1 MKDLPETELPVIH
14 LSLLT
19 KSTVC
24 IHRDHSVNDFIWMGI
39 ETWWKQ
45 ECGNVV
51 SSQDT
56 IEIPLISF
64 IRFIQWLRTHWS
76 AHDRTYTVS
85 PELTAAVNNIKM
97 EGKRFDDLL
106 NNTASPTP
114 YDFSDLKLKRKP
126 TPFQKDNIN
135 RLLRM
140 PSGANFSVPGAG
152 KTTTTLIVWA
162 ALRKKAELNRLLV
175 IAPRS
180 AFEAWHEDTRDTFS
194 ELFITAEFSN
204 DQIDLTTD
212 ILIVNYEQ
220 LQNQHKLLRLSN
232 WVEKNDA
239 MVAID
244 EAHRIKGGS
253 NSIRWH
259 GVREVTA
266 QAKRV
271 DLLTGTPMPQGFNDL
286 KNLYSIA
293 WPNIPSGHFTEN
305 TLRSAQRGGVF
316 VRTTKSEL
324 ELPEPTLT
332 EILIPMGK
340 IQSDVYSA
348 LRRNYSGS
356 FGLNSTDESFM
367 NRKGKAVLT
376 LIAVAT
382 NPGLLSEIKTEDSY
396 LGLEWPP
403 KDFGFDA
410 HLLDLIA
417 NYAAHEIPAK
427 YTWISKYV
435 KKAANEN
442 RKVLVWSNFVGNLLA
457 LQKVLKPFAP
467 ALIYG
472 GLDSQSRSAELTRFR
487 TDPDCHVLLTNPQTL
502 GEGVSLHHEC
512 HDAIYVDRIYNAGLY
527 LQSVDRIHR
536 LGLPKDQQTRIFIL
550 NSERSIDHRV
560 SSSLATKIERMSRAL
575 NDPGLVE
582 SSIPLELAETLP
594 SELIGLDKFD
604 LDNLYAH
611 LSND

>member
-1 MKDLPETELPVIH
+1 MQDVAQAEIPVIH
-14 LSLLT
+14 LSLLSKNIVRIT
-19 KSTVC
+19 
-24 IHRDHSVNDFIWMGI
+24 RDDSVNDSLWLDIK
-39 ETWWKQ
+39 TWWHQ
-45 ECGNVV
+45 ECSGVASLSNTV
-51 SSQDT
+51 
-56 IEIPLISF
+56 EIPLPCF
-64 IRFIQWLRTHWS
+64 NHNRQWLRSYWS
-76 AHDRTYTVS
+76 NNNHKYTVS
-85 PELTAAVNNIKM
+85 AELSAAVNNIKV
-97 EGKRFDDLL
+97 ESNQFNELL
-106 NNTASPTP
+106 NNTASPIP
-114 YDFSDLKLKRKP
+114 YDFSNLDLKRQP

-135 RLLRM
+135 RLLSM

-180 AFEAWHEDTRDTFS
+180 AFEAWHEDTQATFS
-194 ELFITAEFSN
+194 EHFITSEFTN
-204 DQIDLTTD
+204 DQIDLKTD

-220 LQNQHKLLRLSN
+220 LQNQNKLSRLSS

-244 EAHRIKGGS
+244 EAHRVKGGS

-266 QAKRV
+266 RAKRI

-286 KNLYSIA
+286 KSLYSIS
-293 WPNIPSGHFTEN
+293 WPNIPSNHLSET
-305 TLRSAQRGGVF
+305 TLRSAQRGGIF
-316 VRTTKSEL
+316 VRTTKTEL
-324 ELPEPTLT
+324 GLPEPTLT
-332 EILIPMGK
+332 KISIPMGK

-348 LRRNYSGS
+348 LRRNYSGI

-367 NRKGKAVLT
+367 HRKGKAVLT

-382 NPGLLSEIKTEDSY
+382 NPGLLSEIRTEDSY

-403 KDFGFDA
+403 KDFSVTSN
-410 HLLDLIA
+410 LLDLVS
-417 NYAAHEIPAK
+417 NYVSHEIPAK
-427 YTWISKYV
+427 YKWISKYV
-435 KKAANEN
+435 KIAANDN

-457 LQKVLKPFAP
+457 LKKVLQPHNP
-467 ALIYG
+467 ALIFG
-472 GLDSQSRSAELTRFR
+472 KVDNQSRKTELMRFR

-536 LGLPKDQQTRIFIL
+536 LGLPKDQDTRIFIL

-560 SSSLATKIERMSRAL
+560 SLSLATKIERMSHAL

-582 SSIPLELAETLP
+582 SAIPMELDEILP
-594 SELIGLDKFD
+594 PELINLDKFD
-604 LDNLYAH
+604 LDDLYAH

>member
-1 MKDLPETELPVIH
+1 MQDTSQAEIPSIH
-14 LSLLT
+14 LSLLS
-19 KSTVC
+19 KNIVC
-24 IHRDHSVNDFIWMGI
+24 INRDASVNDSLWSDI
-39 ETWWKQ
+39 ETWWDQ
-45 ECGNVV
+45 ECSNVT
-51 SSQDT
+51 SSSNT
-56 IEIPLISF
+56 VEIPLPSF
-64 IRFIQWLRTHWS
+64 ILYIQWLRSHWS
-76 AHDRTYTVS
+76 NNNRKYTVS
-85 PELTAAVNNIKM
+85 SELTAAVNDIKV
-97 EGKRFDDLL
+97 ESKQFDDLL
-106 NNTASPTP
+106 KNIANPTP
-114 YDFSDLKLKRKP
+114 YDLSNLDLKRQP

-162 ALRKKAELNRLLV
+162 ALRKQGELNRLLV

-180 AFEAWHEDTRDTFS
+180 AFEAWHEDTKATFS
-194 ELFITAEFSN
+194 DNFISSEFTN
-204 DQIDLTTD
+204 DQIDTATD

-220 LQNQHKLLRLSN
+220 LQNQNKLLRLSN

-244 EAHRIKGGS
+244 EAHRVKGGS

-259 GVREVTA
+259 GVREVA
-266 QAKRV
+266 SRAKRI

-286 KNLYSIA
+286 KNLYSIS
-293 WPNIPSGHFTEN
+293 WPNIPSNNFSES
-305 TLRSAQRGGVF
+305 TLRSAQRGGIF
-316 VRTTKSEL
+316 VRTTKTEL
-324 ELPEPTLT
+324 GLPEPTLT
-332 EILIPMGK
+332 EILIPMEK

-348 LRRNYSGS
+348 LRRNYSGT
-356 FGLNSTDESFM
+356 FGLNSRDESFM
-367 NRKGKAVLT
+367 HKKGKAVLT

-382 NPGLLSEIKTEDSY
+382 NPGLLSEIRTEDSY

-403 KDFGFDA
+403 KDFNVDSN
-410 HLLDLIA
+410 LLDLIS
-417 NYAAHEIPAK
+417 NYVSHEMPAK
-427 YTWISKYV
+427 YKWISKYV

-442 RKVLVWSNFVGNLLA
+442 RKVLVWSNFVGNLHA
-457 LQKVLKPFAP
+457 LKRVLQPYNP
-467 ALIYG
+467 ALIFG
-472 GLDSQSRSAELTRFR
+472 KVDSQSRKTELRRFR

-536 LGLPKDQQTRIFIL
+536 LGLPKDQDTRIFIL

-560 SSSLATKIERMSRAL
+560 SLSLATKIERMSRAL

-582 SSIPLELAETLP
+582 SAIPLELDESLP

-604 LDNLYAH
+604 LDDLYAH